1 MPLFLTYQSRKRAAV
16 QQSWD
21 EQEVPV
27 GGQGI
32 KHFQEKNTTNGFVRN
47 DSDTNLH
54 ETELTYKVG
63 QLHVDAMPTLNCV
76 IPFSVNYTRTMS
88 RAITTAGWPA
98 GTSLPT
104 LPYFLHLSPV
114 FRYFLRKQP

>member
-63 QLHVDAMPTLNCV
+63 QLHVDAMPTLSCV
-76 IPFSVNYTRTMS
+76 IPPFGQLHANNESCYYHCRL
-88 RAITTAGWPA
+88 
-98 GTSLPT
+98 TSWHFFTYVT
-104 LPYFLHLSPV
+104 LLFAP
-114 FRYFLRKQP
+114 